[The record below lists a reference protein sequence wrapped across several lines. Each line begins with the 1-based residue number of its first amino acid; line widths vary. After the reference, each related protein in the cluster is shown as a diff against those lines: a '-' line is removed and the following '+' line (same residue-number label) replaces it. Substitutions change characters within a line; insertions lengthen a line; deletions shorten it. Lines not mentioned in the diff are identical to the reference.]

1 MTFLLTALFASTS
14 MLLEAPGVA
23 VAALF
28 VLGAGL
34 VPAQRRTADDAQLN
48 QHTLADIGIEPGA
61 ITWIRKS

>member
-1 MTFLLTALFASTS
+1 MTFLLTTLFASTS

-23 VAALF
+23 VAALL

-34 VPAQRRTADDAQLN
+34 VPARRRTVQDAQLD

-61 ITWIRKS
+61 ITWMR